1 MQNSSWLLHPNT
13 PLGCL
18 FAQIVFQQLDMHPIR
33 GSWNNNQKRF
43 LATASSDEPLKFL
56 DFIEDA
62 ALAIPPACRCKL
74 PRCLRVGT
82 RADSDMFT
90 KPQRVFLAGQMATPA
105 PAPAPVPVPTT
116 STPTST
122 TTRPTRPTRTTARKT
137 KQADDSLTIWCVFC
151 ESWTW

>member
-1 MQNSSWLLHPNT
+1 
-13 PLGCL
+13 L

-43 LATASSDEPLKFL
+43 LATASPDEPLAFL

-62 ALAIPPACRCKL
+62 ALAIPPACRRKL

-90 KPQRVFLAGQMATPA
+90 KPTAGVSRWPDGNSSAGGDATDNA
-105 PAPAPVPVPTT
+105 GAG
-116 STPTST
+116 
-122 TTRPTRPTRTTARKT
+122 
-137 KQADDSLTIWCVFC
+137 ADDV
-151 ESWTW
+151 ESSTGDEYDEYDGEDD

>member
-33 GSWNNNQKRF
+33 GSWNNEQKRF
-43 LATASSDEPLKFL
+43 LATASPDEPLAFL

-62 ALAIPPACRCKL
+62 ALAIPPACRRKL

-90 KPQRVFLAGQMATPA
+90 KPTAGVSRWPDGNTG
-105 PAPAPVPVPTT
+105 VGGGTT
-116 STPTST
+116 DENSDDDN
-122 TTRPTRPTRTTARKT
+122 AGAG
-137 KQADDSLTIWCVFC
+137 ADDVDTD
-151 ESWTW
+151 EYDDEDD

>member
-90 KPQRVFLAGQMATPA
+90 KPTAGVSRWPDGNTGAGA
-105 PAPAPVPVPTT
+105 GAGAG
-116 STPTST
+116 
-122 TTRPTRPTRTTARKT
+122 
-137 KQADDSLTIWCVFC
+137 ADDVDTD
-151 ESWTW
+151 EYDDEDD